1 MNNAVCEKPMANLR
15 TRIDVKF
22 VSNKENYL
30 EWASKI

>member
-1 MNNAVCEKPMANLR
+1 MNNAVYEKPVENLR

-22 VSNKENYL
+22 VRNKENYL